1 MKNTLYNFFA
11 LVGFITTFIIAC
23 SASTEIDD
31 FDDMD
36 DQSSGTTNVDVS
48 LENDYGKYAIATA
61 QSGGDSQLFKL
72 IVTNTETG
80 VTKVYRTP
88 NGMDNWEE
96 VTGLATTFT
105 H

>member
-1 MKNTLYNFFA
+1 MKTKFNNFFA
-11 LVGFITTFIIAC
+11 FVGFVTCFILAC
-23 SASTEIDD
+23 SASVEI
-31 FDDMD
+31 MD
-36 DQSSGTTNVDVS
+36 DLDEMQTSNVDVT

-61 QSGGDSQLFKL
+61 QIGDDTPLFRL

-88 NGMDNWEE
+88 SGMNEWIED
-96 VTGLATTFT
+96 TSLATTFT

>member
-23 SASTEIDD
+23 SSYIEM
-31 FDDMD
+31 DDMD
-36 DQSSGTTNVDVS
+36 DQSSGTTNVDVT

-61 QSGGDSQLFKL
+61 QIGDDTPLFRL

-88 NGMDNWEE
+88 SGMDGWIED
-96 VTGLATTFT
+96 TGLAKTFT